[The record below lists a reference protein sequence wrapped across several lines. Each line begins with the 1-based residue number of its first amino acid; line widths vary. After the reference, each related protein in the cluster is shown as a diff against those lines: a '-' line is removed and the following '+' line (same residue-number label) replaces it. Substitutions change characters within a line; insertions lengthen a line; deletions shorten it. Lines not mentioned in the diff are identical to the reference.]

1 MRHGAI
7 RTIAGLVTAGS
18 MPFLAHSVSA
28 ESAEIA
34 GAGTDGAIGF
44 IICSSGM
51 RRTATTATVVE
62 NRRTILTVAH
72 FDSDGKSGKLPVS
85 HCRFRLGDNVKS
97 RAPGY
102 TLTLSQR
109 GGDALQNTIS
119 RATDWAVLELD
130 REVPAHIRPMM
141 VQASR
146 NSDRTAAFFEGFER
160 SKRAGFAKFARRK
173 CALAAN
179 GVRSVLVR
187 HDCPTEAGSSG
198 APLFANR
205 NGRREIVALH
215 VGRTGGAGLAI
226 ALTQRIVGGE
236 NPDGKNGLTG
246 AVGVTAGG

>member
-1 MRHGAI
+1 MRHGGI
-7 RTIAGLVTAGS
+7 RAIAGLVAAGS

-28 ESAEIA
+28 EPGENTDAA
-34 GAGTDGAIGF
+34 TDGAIGF

-85 HCRFRLGDNVKS
+85 NCRFRLGDNVKS
-97 RAPGY
+97 RAPSY
-102 TLTLSQR
+102 ALTLSER
-109 GGDALQNTIS
+109 GGDALQNRIS

-130 REVPAHIRPMM
+130 REVPGHVRPMLM
-141 VQASR
+141 PASR

-160 SKRAGFAKFARRK
+160 SKRDGFAKFARRQ

-226 ALTQRIVGGE
+226 ALTRQTVGGE
-236 NPDGKNGLTG
+236 KPDRENGLTG